1 MFSFLQKNYAVGV
14 DFGTSS
20 IKVVELYYRDGKIHL
35 NNYGSVSLDL
45 SDPSES
51 MKGGLS
57 FEARRRSYFL
67 ALLAKM
73 KIKNQENIFVSMPG
87 FSGLVSLVEFPNM
100 SDEELSQAIQFEGK
114 KYIPADT
121 NEVALSWDIVKR
133 EQRTILEKIEKN
145 KKSEKIEVLL
155 VAALKKDVAQ
165 VESIIQGTQYKLKA
179 IELETFSLSRSLVGE
194 DLGTYLIIDIGF
206 KVCNFILVHK
216 GIVRANRNIDIGGNE
231 ITNTIAESMNITW
244 DRAEQLK
251 KTGKNFLQDNELSV
265 VFPSLDLV
273 VNESKRILVAFQE
286 KNSQLKVDKII
297 LSGGSSGLSGLSTFF
312 QQKFGIESE
321 IGDPWRKISFDESV
335 EKHIRRMGASYS
347 VAIGL
352 ALRGIEEYQRS

>member
-20 IKVVELYYRDGKIHL
+20 IKVVELCYKDGKPYL
-35 NNYGSVSLDL
+35 SNYGSVSLDL
-45 SDPSES
+45 SDPAES
-51 MKGGLS
+51 MTGGLS
-57 FEARRRSYFL
+57 FEARRRTYFL

-73 KIKNQENIFVSMPG
+73 KIKNPESVFISMPG

-100 SDEELSQAIQFEGK
+100 SDAELSQAIQFEGK

-133 EQRTILEKIEKN
+133 EQRTLLEKVEKSS
-145 KKSEKIEVLL
+145 KTEKIEVLL
-155 VAALKKDVAQ
+155 VAALKKDVSQ
-165 VESIIQGTQYKLKA
+165 IENVLQGTRYKLKA

-206 KVCNFILVHK
+206 KVCNFILVYK
-216 GIVRANRNIDIGGNE
+216 GVVRANRNIDIGGNE

-251 KTGKNFLQDNELSV
+251 KTGKNFLQNNELSII
-265 VFPSLDLV
+265 FPSLDLV

-286 KNSQLKVDKII
+286 KNPQLKVDKII
-297 LSGGSSGLSGLSTFF
+297 LSGGSSGLSGLSEFF
-312 QQKFGIESE
+312 QQKFGIKSE
-321 IGDPWRKISFDESV
+321 IGDPWRKISFDNALEQ
-335 EKHIRRMGASYS
+335 HIHRMGASYS